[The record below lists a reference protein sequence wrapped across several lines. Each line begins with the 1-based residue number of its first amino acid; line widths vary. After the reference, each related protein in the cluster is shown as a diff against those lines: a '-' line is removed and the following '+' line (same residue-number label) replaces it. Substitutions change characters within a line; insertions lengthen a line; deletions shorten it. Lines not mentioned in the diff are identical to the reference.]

1 MSAFA
6 AVLAALLSIGLLCAR
21 RIETALW
28 VCGLQGLCAAITL
41 GAAGSVFGPA
51 VLVLNAV
58 AVPLVAWRL
67 PTVAAPSTLP
77 LGSWLLA
84 AVLLVV
90 AAAVFGSFGNGMA
103 SGIAVVLLG
112 LLLAAQGA
120 TAIGLLSAQNGVVLV
135 AAAIPDLPLGSALA
149 VAIPLLPA
157 ICLGHAW
164 LRR

>member
-6 AVLAALLSIGLLCAR
+6 AVLATLLSIALLCTR

-28 VCGLQGLCAAITL
+28 LCGLQGLCAAVTL
-41 GAAGSVFGPA
+41 GAAGSVFAP
-51 VLVLNAV
+51 VVMILNGV
-58 AVPLVAWRL
+58 AVPLVAWRML
-67 PTVAAPSTLP
+67 TDTSPSAPP
-77 LGSWLLA
+77 RGSWLLA

-90 AAAVFGSFGNGMA
+90 AAAAFGGFGNGVS

-112 LLLAAQGA
+112 LLLSAQGA
-120 TAIGLLSAQNGVVLV
+120 SVIGLLSAQNGVVLV
-135 AAAIPDLPLGSALA
+135 AAAIPDLPLSSTLA

>member
-6 AVLAALLSIGLLCAR
+6 AVLATLLSIGLLCAR
-21 RIETALW
+21 GIETALW
-28 VCGLQGLCAAITL
+28 VCGLQGLCAAVTL
-41 GAAGSVFGPA
+41 GAAGSVFAPA
-51 VLVLNAV
+51 VLALNGV
-58 AVPLVAWRL
+58 AVPLAAWRVL
-67 PTVAAPSTLP
+67 TDAALSAPR
-77 LGSWLLA
+77 LGSWFLA

-90 AAAVFGSFGNGMA
+90 AAAGFGSFGNGIA

-112 LLLAAQGA
+112 LLLAAQGG

-135 AAAIPDLPLGSALA
+135 AAAIPDLPLSSALA
-149 VAIPLLPA
+149 AAIPLLPA

>member
-21 RIETALW
+21 RIETVLW
-28 VCGLQGLCAAITL
+28 FCGLQGLCAAVAL
-41 GAAGSVFGPA
+41 GAGGSVFAPV
-51 VLVLNAV
+51 VLALNAV
-58 AVPLVAWRL
+58 AVPFVAWRVL
-67 PTVAAPSTLP
+67 ADAALTVPSP
-77 LGSWLLA
+77 RSWLLA

-90 AAAVFGSFGNGMA
+90 AAAAFGNFGNGIA

-112 LLLAAQGA
+112 LLLAAQG
-120 TAIGLLSAQNGVVLV
+120 TTMIGLLSAQNGVVLV
-135 AAAIPDLPLGSALA
+135 AAAIPDLPPASALA
-149 VAIPLLPA
+149 AAIPLLPA

>member
-28 VCGLQGLCAAITL
+28 FCGLQGMCAAVAL
-41 GAAGSVFGPA
+41 GASGSGFAPA

-58 AVPLVAWRL
+58 AFPVVAWRVL
-67 PTVAAPSTLP
+67 ADPALSAPSP
-77 LGSWLLA
+77 RSWLLA

-90 AAAVFGSFGNGMA
+90 AAAGFGSFGNGIA
-103 SGIAVVLLG
+103 SGITVVLLG
-112 LLLAAQGA
+112 LLLAAQG
-120 TAIGLLSAQNGVVLV
+120 TTMIGLLSAQNGVVLV
-135 AAAIPDLPLGSALA
+135 AAAIPDLPLTSVVAA
-149 VAIPLLPA
+149 AIPLLPA

>member
-6 AVLAALLSIGLLCAR
+6 AVLAAMLSIGLLCAR
-21 RIETALW
+21 RIEIALG
-28 VCGLQGLCAAITL
+28 VCGLQGLCAAVAL
-41 GAAGSVFGPA
+41 GAAGSAFAPA
-51 VLVLNAV
+51 VLILNAI
-58 AVPLVAWRL
+58 AVPLVAWHVL
-67 PTVAAPSTLP
+67 TDAAPSVPPPGT
-77 LGSWLLA
+77 WLLA

-90 AAAVFGSFGNGMA
+90 AAAAFGSYGNSVA
-103 SGIAVVLLG
+103 SGIAIVLLG

-120 TAIGLLSAQNGVVLV
+120 AVIGLLSAQNGVVLV
-135 AAAIPDLPLGSALA
+135 SAAIPNLPPSSALA